1 MTALIVDPSALPSAL
16 PERTTGDGPQPY
28 TPFRY
33 TAAHSGTPRAVTGAA
48 AGLVLDLVTDRLA
61 FNALEAD
68 WVDLFARS
76 GRGTQMFQSFAWLWH
91 WSNHFLVPGDRSQS
105 LAIVTGRRDGR
116 LVVVLPFVKTASKGL
131 SHLSFMGD
139 PVSQYGDALVDDG
152 GEAQSDLR
160 AAWAFAIAETRVDA
174 VHLRKVRAD
183 AAIAR
188 LLEDLGA
195 NVSDCQQ
202 APYVAFD
209 GITAYA
215 AFEQRYPKPARKNRK
230 RQLRR
235 LQDGGETNFERLP
248 AGDGARDAAS
258 VAMALKRNWLF
269 ERGQVSAALSDPR
282 TEAFFRDC
290 ASGRGPATGVEVGLV
305 SASGAVAA
313 VEIAVRCKDR
323 VAIHVIAY
331 NPQFEKAGAGALL
344 MEDSIRR
351 ACEGGV
357 ATLDLMA
364 PGAGYKFD
372 WADRAIEVRDYAIGL
387 NAPGRLYTSLYV
399 QRVRPAAK
407 SAVEKLP
414 TALRRHFAS
423 VIAVLPGAAM

>member
-1 MTALIVDPSALPSAL
+1 
-16 PERTTGDGPQPY
+16 
-28 TPFRY
+28 
-33 TAAHSGTPRAVTGAA
+33 
-48 AGLVLDLVTDRLA
+48 
-61 FNALEAD
+61 
-68 WVDLFARS
+68 
-76 GRGTQMFQSFAWLWH
+76 
-91 WSNHFLVPGDRSQS
+91 
-105 LAIVTGRRDGR
+105 
-116 LVVVLPFVKTASKGL
+116 
-131 SHLSFMGD
+131 
-139 PVSQYGDALVDDG
+139 
-152 GEAQSDLR
+152 
-160 AAWAFAIAETRVDA
+160 
-174 VHLRKVRAD
+174 
-183 AAIAR
+183 
-188 LLEDLGA
+188 
-195 NVSDCQQ
+195 
-202 APYVAFD
+202 
-209 GITAYA
+209 
-215 AFEQRYPKPARKNRK
+215 
-230 RQLRR
+230 
-235 LQDGGETNFERLP
+235 
-248 AGDGARDAAS
+248 
-258 VAMALKRNWLF
+258 
-269 ERGQVSAALSDPR
+269 LSDPR